1 LVGIF
6 FGNMFHNLAVDKLVV
21 QNNDK
26 FCYMTKCSSGLY
38 VLLLLVFTGLFE
50 TGDASGQKINAEY
63 ERYSLTGEKYI
74 HSGMAMSPDQK
85 YIALA
90 STQSYPLYIVDYA
103 TRKVLRQLDVGN
115 WYAGSRVSW
124 SANGKYILLQQ
135 LFYVDYS
142 SNKDREV
149 NFEIVEAESGRS
161 VLKLEK
167 YHDVKIS
174 PDEQSAIALTGN
186 TIEIRSLLTGK
197 VERSFSVSD
206 ATNSLAISPDG
217 KTIAVSE
224 KPGEKFLASDPQFR
238 KNKKGLKYVKK
249 YKQVV
254 SFYNFSDFKLIQTAN
269 EYYDNVYRLDWS
281 DDGQFVFCLNIPHL
295 KATTATSGRQNFI
308 SVIDAVNFQSTRT
321 VFPSNS
327 NYEPDFRLSHNGKY
341 MGIVSWGK
349 FPELRVHDFETGQ
362 ALQRFEMSTRVME
375 GISKLEFPSD
385 GRVFI
390 EFLPDDKSILATFGN
405 QMLQW
410 NIPQE

>member
-1 LVGIF
+1 MMRNSPWSWILFLCLI
-6 FGNMFHNLAVDKLVV
+6 
-21 QNNDK
+21 
-26 FCYMTKCSSGLY
+26 SGP
-38 VLLLLVFTGLFE
+38 FINKE
-50 TGDASGQKINAEY
+50 SKAQKINAEY

-85 YIALA
+85 YIAIA
-90 STQSYPLYIVDYA
+90 SNQSYPLYIVDYVN
-103 TRKVLRQLDVGN
+103 RKVLSQFDVGN

-124 SANGKYILLQQ
+124 SAKGKYILLQQ
-135 LFYVDYS
+135 LFYNDFS

-149 NFEIVEAESGRS
+149 NFEIVDAGSGRS

-174 PDEQSAIALTGN
+174 PDEQYAIALTGN
-186 TIEIRSLLTGK
+186 NIEIRSISTGK
-197 VERSFSVSD
+197 VERSFSVGD

-224 KPGEKFLASDPQFR
+224 KPGDKFLSADSQFR

-249 YKQVV
+249 YKQVI

-281 DDGQFVFCLNIPHL
+281 DDGRYIFCLNIPHL

-308 SVIDAVNFQSTRT
+308 SVLDGVNFQSTRT

-327 NYEPDFRLSHNGKY
+327 NYEPDFRLSHDGKY

>member
-1 LVGIF
+1 MMRNSPWSWILFLCLISGPFI
-6 FGNMFHNLAVDKLVV
+6 NTE
-21 QNNDK
+21 
-26 FCYMTKCSSGLY
+26 TK
-38 VLLLLVFTGLFE
+38 
-50 TGDASGQKINAEY
+50 AQKINAEY

-85 YIALA
+85 YIAIA
-90 STQSYPLYIVDYA
+90 SNQSYPLYIVDYVN
-103 TRKVLRQLDVGN
+103 RKVLSQFDVGN

-124 SANGKYILLQQ
+124 SAKGKYILLQQ
-135 LFYVDYS
+135 LFYNDFS

-149 NFEIVEAESGRS
+149 NFEIVDAGSGRS

-174 PDEQSAIALTGN
+174 PDEQYAIALTGN
-186 TIEIRSLLTGK
+186 TIEIRSISTGK
-197 VERSFSVSD
+197 VERSFSVGD

-224 KPGEKFLASDPQFR
+224 KPGDKFLSADSQFR

-249 YKQVV
+249 YKQVI

-281 DDGQFVFCLNIPHL
+281 DDGRYIFCLNIPHL

-308 SVIDAVNFQSTRT
+308 SVLDGVNFQSTRT

-327 NYEPDFRLSHNGKY
+327 NYEPDFRLSHDGKY

>member
-1 LVGIF
+1 
-6 FGNMFHNLAVDKLVV
+6 MTNLKRCQPVV
-21 QNNDK
+21 
-26 FCYMTKCSSGLY
+26 MLIIS
-38 VLLLLVFTGLFE
+38 LLFSPYRA
-50 TGDASGQKINAEY
+50 DAQKINAEY
-63 ERYSLTGEKYI
+63 ERFSLTGDKYL
-74 HSGMAMSPDQK
+74 HSGMAMSPDQQ
-85 YIALA
+85 YVAIA
-90 STQSYPLYIVDYA
+90 SNQSYPLYIVDYVN
-103 TRKVLRQLDVGN
+103 RKVVRQFDVGN

-124 SANGKYILLQQ
+124 SAKGKYILLQQ
-135 LFYVDYS
+135 LFYHDFS
-142 SNKDREV
+142 SNKDRQV
-149 NFEIVEAESGRS
+149 NFEIVDAGSGRS

-174 PDEQSAIALTGN
+174 PDEQYAIALSGN
-186 TIEIRSLLTGK
+186 TIEIRSISTGK
-197 VERSFSVSD
+197 VERSFSVGD

-224 KPGEKFLASDPQFR
+224 KPNDKYLGTDPQFR

-249 YKQVV
+249 YKQVI
-254 SFYNFSDFKLIQTAN
+254 SFYNFSDFKLIQTAS
-269 EYYDNVYRLDWS
+269 EYYDNVYRLDWTY
-281 DDGQFVFCLNIPHL
+281 DGRYIFCLSIPHL

-308 SVIDAVNFQSTRT
+308 SVLDGVNFQSTRI

-327 NYEPDFRLSHNGKY
+327 IYEPDFRLSHDGKY
-341 MGIVSWGK
+341 LGIVSWGK

>member
-1 LVGIF
+1 MNRKSPLKWILIFSVFSGIF
-6 FGNMFHNLAVDKLVV
+6 V
-21 QNNDK
+21 
-26 FCYMTKCSSGLY
+26 
-38 VLLLLVFTGLFE
+38 
-50 TGDASGQKINAEY
+50 ASESKAQKINAEY
-63 ERYSLTGEKYI
+63 ERYSLTGDKYL
-74 HSGMAMSPDQK
+74 HSGMAMSPDQQ
-85 YIALA
+85 YVAIA
-90 STQSYPLYIVDYA
+90 SNQSYPLYIVDYVN
-103 TRKVLRQLDVGN
+103 RKVVRQFDVGN

-124 SANGKYILLQQ
+124 SAKGKFILLQQ
-135 LFYVDYS
+135 LFYHDFS
-142 SNKDREV
+142 GNKDREV
-149 NFEIVEAESGRS
+149 NFEIVDAGSGRS
-161 VLKLEK
+161 VLKLAK

-174 PDEQSAIALTGN
+174 PDEQTAIALTGN
-186 TIEIRSLLTGK
+186 TIEIRSLSTGK
-197 VERSFSVSD
+197 TERSFSVGD

-224 KPGEKFLASDPQFR
+224 KPNDKFLGSDPQFR

-254 SFYNFSDFKLIQTAN
+254 SFYNFSDLKLIRTAN

-281 DDGQFVFCLNIPHL
+281 DDGRYVFCLNIPHL

-308 SVIDAVNFQSTRT
+308 SVLDGVNFQSTRT

-362 ALQRFEMSTRVME
+362 VLQRFEMSTRVME

-390 EFLPDDKSILATFGN
+390 EFLPDNKSILATFGN